1 MAVIDHTRS
10 AVVTQPFGGF
20 AETIRSTV
28 ARLQA
33 WNDVRITRKSLAALS
48 DHELADIGIERC
60 DIDAV
65 AKKMSR

>member
-20 AETIRSTV
+20 AETLRATV
-28 ARLQA
+28 AGFQA
-33 WNDVRITRKSLAALS
+33 WNDTRITRKSLSSLS
-48 DHELADIGIERC
+48 DHELADIGIDRS

-65 AKKMSR
+65 ARKMKR